1 MKACIRLQ
9 VIPIF
14 TVLVQ
19 GVCRTTNVAS
29 TIRRCL
35 RCCVVL
41 HALCTAAHGIARVIC
56 RHPNYSRCSCGR
68 CVPMNTEHES
78 VCCREVERANAL
90 IAAGTD
96 CITLHPTFN
105 RVCLDVHVVEV
116 AYYWLMEDRP
126 SQVDDPEIHR
136 RYRYTA
142 YRQFTRWIWHRLGR
156 RNRVVLP
163 SCVVSAIRG
172 AFLSEEYCGFRY
184 PEY

>member
-1 MKACIRLQ
+1 MSSPSSESESCSVSSTESDDAAQ
-9 VIPIF
+9 V
-14 TVLVQ
+14 
-19 GVCRTTNVAS
+19 
-29 TIRRCL
+29 
-35 RCCVVL
+35 
-41 HALCTAAHGIARVIC
+41 GIAAIADVLNHFQFDPLQSSESDDDENSEGNDGGGNQRTG
-56 RHPNYSRCSCGR
+56 HAEWCSCGR

-78 VCCREVERANAL
+78 VCCREVERANAF

-156 RNRVVLP
+156 
-163 SCVVSAIRG
+163 
-172 AFLSEEYCGFRY
+172 
-184 PEY
+184 